1 MPTLRSAQ
9 PADIHDV
16 RLLLESCNLP
26 DAGIEDQFQDAFVVA
41 EHDGE
46 VIGVAGTEKYGECG
60 LLRSV
65 AVSEHHRGKS
75 VGRLLTR
82 ECLARAWRR
91 GISDIYLLTNDAQG
105 YFGALGFK
113 AVDREQVPHEIA
125 ESHEYA
131 SLCPET
137 ATLMVLL
144 PHRRLPVPKANP

>member
-1 MPTLRSAQ
+1 MPILRAAQ
-9 PADIHDV
+9 PSDIHNV
-16 RLLLESCNLP
+16 RLLLETCNLP
-26 DAGIEDQFQDAFVVA
+26 DGGIEDQFGEAFVVA
-41 EHDGE
+41 VHDGE
-46 VIGVAGTEKYGECG
+46 IIGVAGTEKYGECG
-60 LLRSV
+60 LLRSI
-65 AVSEHHRGKS
+65 AVSERHRGKS

-91 GISDIYLLTNDAQG
+91 GISEIYLLTNDAQE

-137 ATLMVLL
+137 ATVMVLL
-144 PHRRLPVPKANP
+144 PHTLHPVPKTNP